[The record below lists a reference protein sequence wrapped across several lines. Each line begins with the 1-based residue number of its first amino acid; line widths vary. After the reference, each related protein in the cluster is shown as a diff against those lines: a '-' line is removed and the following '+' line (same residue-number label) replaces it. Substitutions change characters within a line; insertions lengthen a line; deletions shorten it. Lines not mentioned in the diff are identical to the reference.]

1 MLEFLLGASTWAFR
15 SGELALARGW
25 PMWLLWTLLVAGL
38 VAISVTL
45 ARRQLGWWRSAVLG
59 ALQMAFLA
67 VALVLLWRPVLRLE
81 QIRERQNVVA
91 VLVDDSGSMNTSD
104 REQAPTRRDQAVAAL
119 QKDVLAQV
127 GARSELRYFTFSDH
141 ASPTDSLDGLP
152 GGAQATRIGDA
163 LNTVTQMAASV
174 PLAAVVLVTDGAD
187 TANTLDEAEL
197 AHLATSG
204 IPVHTVGTGPE
215 QPQNDLELTQLQ
227 LPATAV
233 AGSTVRATVSV
244 RHQNQKLG
252 RVRLYDSGRLIAAQ
266 DVQFTGSPGL
276 STLQLEFPA
285 GESGV
290 RDLRAAVDAAPGE
303 TRVANNERSALM
315 EVDGTRRSV
324 LYVEGEPRWEYKF
337 IRRAVEGDRKLRL
350 ASAVR
355 ATPNRY
361 YRQGL
366 ISGTEIEDGF
376 PAKAEDLFAYSAVI
390 LGSLEAAALSTD
402 QQQWLKEFVD
412 RRGGSLLMLAGR
424 DGLGDGGWGRVTVA
438 PLLPSKLPGG
448 SDRSYGMRKSQAR
461 LTAYGRESVI
471 GRLAADDAANE
482 KAWKEL
488 PPLTDY
494 QDMGELRPGAIV
506 LLEAVTP
513 GGQSAPLL
521 VTQRYGR
528 GATWLLAT
536 ASTWHWQMSLPKED
550 LRHETFWKQL
560 LYTLVAP
567 APAHVSLQPERSV
580 YEDGTAVTLEAE
592 VLDKKYEPVPDA
604 KLAVEAKAPDGAN
617 VPARIEPSGRGDGR
631 YTVAVDA
638 REPGLY
644 QVRLTAKAGEET
656 VGEALAHVRRVDGVL
671 EQFGSWQHRPML
683 ERIARETGGRYWS
696 LDDLAGLPEAI
707 RYSHA
712 GMVESSTLDLWN
724 APLGFLL
731 LALMKGSEWLLR
743 RRWRRL

>member
-1 MLEFLLGASTWAFR
+1 MMQFLLGASAEAFR
-15 SGELALARGW
+15 SGELAFARGW
-25 PMWLLWTLLVAGL
+25 PMWLFWTLLLAGL
-38 VAISVTL
+38 VAVVVSL

-59 ALQMAFLA
+59 VLQMAFLA
-67 VALVLLWRPVLRLE
+67 IALVLLWRPVLRLE

-104 REQAPTRRDQAVAAL
+104 STNAPVRRDLAVSAL
-119 QKDVLAQV
+119 QKDALDQIA
-127 GARSELRYFTFSDH
+127 ARSDVRYFSFSDH
-141 ASPTDSLDGLP
+141 ASPVDSVQGLQ
-152 GGAQATRIGDA
+152 GGAQSTSIGEA

-187 TANTLDEAEL
+187 TTNSLDEAEM
-197 AHLATSG
+197 AHLATTG
-204 IPVHTVGTGPE
+204 IPVHTVGVGPE

-227 LPATAV
+227 LPSTAV
-233 AGSTVRATVSV
+233 AGSTVRATLSI

-252 RVRLYDSGRLIAAQ
+252 RVRLYDAGRLIAAQ
-266 DVQFTGSPGL
+266 DVQFNGTPGL
-276 STLQLEFPA
+276 ATVQLEFPA

-290 RDLRAAVDAAPGE
+290 RDLRAAVDAAPNE
-303 TRVANNERSALM
+303 TRLGNNERHAVM

-324 LYVEGEPRWEYKF
+324 LYIEGEPRWEYKF

-366 ISGTEIEDGF
+366 TSGAEIEDGF
-376 PAKAEDLFAYSAVI
+376 PTKAEDLFVYSAVI
-390 LGSLEAAALSTD
+390 IGSLEAAALSTE

-424 DGLGDGGWGRVTVA
+424 DGLGDGGWGRVAIT

-448 SDRSYGMRKSQAR
+448 SDRSYGMFKSQAR
-461 LTAYGRESVI
+461 LTQYGRESVV
-471 GRLAADDAANE
+471 GRLAADDAAND

-494 QDMGELRPGAIV
+494 QDLGELRPGAIV

-513 GGQSAPLL
+513 DGKAAPLL

-528 GATWLLAT
+528 GSTWLLAT
-536 ASTWHWQMSLPKED
+536 SSTWHWQMSLPKED
-550 LRHETFWKQL
+550 QRHETFWKQL

-567 APAHVSLQPERSV
+567 SMPHVSLQPERSV

-592 VLDKKYEPVPDA
+592 VLDKSFMPVPEA
-604 KLAVEAKAPDGAN
+604 ELKVEAKAPDGKD

-638 REPGLY
+638 RDPGLY
-644 QVRLTAKAGEET
+644 QVRLTATAGGET
-656 VGEALAHVRRVDGVL
+656 VGEALSHVRRVDGVL

-683 ERIARETGGRYWS
+683 ERIARETGGRYWA

-731 LALMKGSEWLLR
+731 LALLKGSEWLLR